1 MRIVNDAT
9 ELVGNTPLVRLN
21 KVVGKN
27 ALVYAKLEAYSPGY
41 SIKDRIA
48 LNMINDA
55 EKRGVLNSDTVIV
68 EATSGNT
75 GIGLAWISAIRGYR
89 LIITVSAR
97 NSPERIALLRAL
109 GAEVIVTPAD
119 AGTPGA
125 IEEANKIAASLPSAF
140 MPRQHW
146 NPANPEAHRIGT
158 AREIWED
165 TDGTVNVFVGAF
177 GTGGTISGV
186 GQGLKEFN
194 PEIKIITV
202 EPAESPVLS
211 EGRKGSHGIQ
221 GISPGFLPEVLD
233 QDVID
238 ETVLVATDDAV
249 NMAKRLMREEGL
261 LVGISA
267 GANAVAAARVA
278 ERAENTGKTIVTVF
292 PDLAERYMSTALFK
306 TDESEPN
313 S

>member
-1 MRIVNDAT
+1 MRIANDAT

-21 KVVGKN
+21 KVVGNN
-27 ALVYAKLEAYSPGY
+27 AVVLAKLEAFSPGY

-55 EKRGVLNSDTVIV
+55 EKRGVLKPETVIV

-75 GIGLAWISAIRGYR
+75 GIGLAWVAAIRGYR

-97 NSPERIALLRAL
+97 NSPERISMLRAL
-109 GAEVIVTPAD
+109 GAEVVVTPAD

-125 IEEANKIAASLPSAF
+125 IEEANKIASSLPSVF

-146 NPANPEAHRIGT
+146 NPANPEAHRLGT
-158 AREIWED
+158 AREIWDD
-165 TDGTVNVFVGAF
+165 TDGTIDIFVAAF

-186 GQGLKEFN
+186 GEGLKAFN
-194 PEIKIITV
+194 PAIRIVTV

-221 GISPGFLPEVLD
+221 GISPGFLPEVLNR
-233 QDVID
+233 DVID
-238 ETVLVATDDAV
+238 EAVLVATDDAV
-249 NMAKRLMREEGL
+249 LMARRLMREEGL

-278 ERAENTGKTIVTVF
+278 QRPENTGKTIVTVF
-292 PDLAERYMSTALFK
+292 PDLAERYMSTSLFE
-306 TDESEPN
+306 T
-313 S
+313 

>member
-1 MRIVNDAT
+1 MRIAKDAT

-21 KVVGKN
+21 KVVGSN
-27 ALVYAKLEAYSPGY
+27 ATVYAKIESRNPGF

-55 EKRGVLNSDTVIV
+55 EKRGIMKPDTVLV

-75 GIGLAWISAIRGYR
+75 GIGLAWVSAIRGYR

-97 NSPERIALLRAL
+97 NSPERIAMLKAL
-109 GAEVIVTPAD
+109 GAEVVVTPAD

-125 IEEANKIAASLPSAF
+125 IEEANKIASSLPSAF

-146 NPANPEAHRIGT
+146 NPANPEAHRLGT

-165 TDGTVNVFVGAF
+165 TDGAVDVFVGAF

-186 GQGLKEFN
+186 GEGLKAYN
-194 PEIKIITV
+194 SEIRIITV

-221 GISPGFLPEVLD
+221 GTSPGFLPEVLNK
-233 QDVID
+233 DVID
-238 ETVLVATDDAV
+238 EIVLVATDDAV
-249 NMAKRLMREEGL
+249 QMSKRLMKEEGL
-261 LVGISA
+261 LVGISS
-267 GANAVAAARVA
+267 GANAVAASRVA
-278 ERAENTGKTIVTVF
+278 ERPEFAGKTIVTVF

-306 TDESEPN
+306 SDEGSG

>member
-1 MRIVNDAT
+1 MRIANDAT

-21 KVVGKN
+21 KVVSGN
-27 ALVYAKLEAYSPGY
+27 AVVLAKLEAYSPGY

-55 EKRGVLNSDTVIV
+55 EKRGVLKPDTVII

-75 GIGLAWISAIRGYR
+75 GIGLAWVCAIRGYR

-97 NSPERIALLRAL
+97 NSPERITMLRAL
-109 GAEVIVTPAD
+109 GAEVVVTPAD

-125 IEEANKIAASLPSAF
+125 IEEANKIAQSLPSVF

-158 AREIWED
+158 AREIWEQ
-165 TDGTVNVFVGAF
+165 TDGKVDIFVAAF
-177 GTGGTISGV
+177 GTGGTITGV
-186 GQGLKEFN
+186 GEGLKAFN
-194 PEIKIITV
+194 SEIQILTV
-202 EPAESPVLS
+202 EPAESPVLT

-221 GISPGFLPEVLD
+221 GISPGFLPEVLN
-233 QDVID
+233 QEVID
-238 ETVLVATDDAV
+238 GSVLVPTDDAV
-249 NMAKRLMREEGL
+249 KMAKRLMREEGL

-267 GANAVAAARVA
+267 GANAVAASQVA
-278 ERAENTGKTIVTVF
+278 DRPENAGKTIVTVF

-306 TDESEPN
+306 MDEAEPG

>member
-1 MRIVNDAT
+1 MRVANDAT

-21 KVVGKN
+21 KVVSSN
-27 ALVYAKLEAYSPGY
+27 ATVYAKLEAYSPGY

-55 EKRGVLNSDTVIV
+55 EKRGVLKPDTVII

-75 GIGLAWISAIRGYR
+75 GIGLAWVCAIRGYR

-97 NSPERIALLRAL
+97 NSPERINMLKAL
-109 GAEVIVTPAD
+109 GAEVVITPAD

-125 IEEANKIAASLPSAF
+125 IEEANRIASKLPSVF

-146 NPANPEAHRIGT
+146 NPANPEAHRVGT
-158 AREIWED
+158 AREIWEQ
-165 TDGTVNVFVGAF
+165 TDGKVDIFVAAF
-177 GTGGTISGV
+177 GTGGTITGT
-186 GQGLKEFN
+186 GEGLKAFN
-194 PEIKIITV
+194 PEIQVITV
-202 EPAESPVLS
+202 EPAESPVMA

-221 GISPGFLPEVLD
+221 GISPGFLPEVLN
-233 QDVID
+233 QKVID
-238 ETVLVATDDAV
+238 DIVLVATDDAV
-249 NMAKRLMREEGL
+249 KMAKRLMREEGL

-267 GANAVAAARVA
+267 GGNAVAASRVA
-278 ERAENTGKTIVTVF
+278 DRPENAGKIIVTVF

-306 TDESEPN
+306 TDD
-313 S
+313 